1 MTLKSIRYINYYN
14 LKIED
19 YEKEQNDISMRP
31 IGRKFTFTSCIG
43 SFKMWNGLKDWNQ
56 GVGDK
61 FVNELVFIALHIVP
75 VYEIAYLADLVVL
88 NTIEFWSGSNP
99 MASNEVKEIKG
110 ENGEYLVKANNNGYT
125 ITNKDDNQSMD
136 LVYNQETQTWNAVTD
151 TENIEL
157 VKINN
162 NGTVSINMQNGTSM
176 TVMPDMQ
183 GVAAARAA
191 IGSTS
196 FFAAR

>member
-1 MTLKSIRYINYYN
+1 MKKNKMTLVCAVLAGS
-14 LKIED
+14 LL
-19 YEKEQNDISMRP
+19 
-31 IGRKFTFTSCIG
+31 FTSCIG

-176 TVMPDMQ
+176 TVMPDIQ
-183 GVAAARAA
+183 GVATARAA

>member
-1 MTLKSIRYINYYN
+1 MKKNKMTLVCAVLAGS
-14 LKIED
+14 LL
-19 YEKEQNDISMRP
+19 
-31 IGRKFTFTSCIG
+31 FTSCIG

-110 ENGEYLVKANNNGYT
+110 ENGEYLVKSNNNGYT

-151 TENIEL
+151 TEDIEL

-176 TVMPDMQ
+176 TVIPDMQ

-196 FFAAR
+196 FFAAK

>member
-1 MTLKSIRYINYYN
+1 MKKNKMTLVCALLAGS
-14 LKIED
+14 LL
-19 YEKEQNDISMRP
+19 
-31 IGRKFTFTSCIG
+31 FTSCIG

-110 ENGEYLVKANNNGYT
+110 VNGEYLVKSNNNGYT

>member
-1 MTLKSIRYINYYN
+1 MRKS
-14 LKIED
+14 K
-19 YEKEQNDISMRP
+19 SMMVCAVLAGS
-31 IGRKFTFTSCIG
+31 ILFTSCIG
-43 SFKMWNGLKDWNQ
+43 SFKLWNNLKDWNQ
-56 GVGDK
+56 GVGNK

-75 VYEIAYLADLVVL
+75 VYEIAYLADVIVF
-88 NTIEFWSGSNP
+88 NSIEFWSGSNP
-99 MASNEVKEIKG
+99 VASNETKEIKG
-110 ENGEYLVKANNNGYT
+110 ENGDYLVTSNENGYT
-125 ITNKDDNQSMD
+125 ITNKEDNQSMD
-136 LVYNQETQTWNAVTD
+136 LVYNKENKTWNAVTE

-157 VKINN
+157 VKMND

-191 IGSTS
+191 SGSTS

>member
-1 MTLKSIRYINYYN
+1 MKKNKMTLVCAVLAGS
-14 LKIED
+14 LL
-19 YEKEQNDISMRP
+19 
-31 IGRKFTFTSCIG
+31 FTSCIG

-110 ENGEYLVKANNNGYT
+110 ENGEYLVKTNNNGYT

-176 TVMPDMQ
+176 TIMPDMQ

-196 FFAAR
+196 FFAAK

>member
-1 MTLKSIRYINYYN
+1 
-14 LKIED
+14 
-19 YEKEQNDISMRP
+19 
-31 IGRKFTFTSCIG
+31 
-43 SFKMWNGLKDWNQ
+43 MWNGLKDWNQ

>member
-1 MTLKSIRYINYYN
+1 MKKNKMTLVCALLAGS
-14 LKIED
+14 LL
-19 YEKEQNDISMRP
+19 
-31 IGRKFTFTSCIG
+31 FTSCIG

-151 TENIEL
+151 TEDIEL

>member
-1 MTLKSIRYINYYN
+1 MKKNKMTLVCAVLAGS
-14 LKIED
+14 LL
-19 YEKEQNDISMRP
+19 
-31 IGRKFTFTSCIG
+31 FTSCIG

-110 ENGEYLVKANNNGYT
+110 ENGEYLVKSNNNGYT
-125 ITNKDDNQSMD
+125 ITNKDDNQYMD

>member
-1 MTLKSIRYINYYN
+1 MKKNKMTLVCAVLAGS
-14 LKIED
+14 LL
-19 YEKEQNDISMRP
+19 
-31 IGRKFTFTSCIG
+31 FTSCIG

-136 LVYNQETQTWNAVTD
+136 LVYNQETQTWNAVAD

>member
-1 MTLKSIRYINYYN
+1 MKKNKMTLVCALLAGS
-14 LKIED
+14 LL
-19 YEKEQNDISMRP
+19 
-31 IGRKFTFTSCIG
+31 FTSCIG

-110 ENGEYLVKANNNGYT
+110 ENGEYLVKSNNNGYT

-151 TENIEL
+151 TEDIEL

-162 NGTVSINMQNGTSM
+162 NGTVSVNMQNGTSM

>member
-1 MTLKSIRYINYYN
+1 MKKNKMTLVCAVLAGS
-14 LKIED
+14 LL
-19 YEKEQNDISMRP
+19 
-31 IGRKFTFTSCIG
+31 FTSCIG

-136 LVYNQETQTWNAVTD
+136 LVYNQENQTWNAVTD

>member
-1 MTLKSIRYINYYN
+1 MKKNKMTLVCAVLTGS
-14 LKIED
+14 LL
-19 YEKEQNDISMRP
+19 
-31 IGRKFTFTSCIG
+31 FTSCIG

-110 ENGEYLVKANNNGYT
+110 ENGEYLVKSNNNGYT
-125 ITNKDDNQSMD
+125 ITNKNDNQSMD